1 MKEKN
6 NCPKTKSYDPMAELK
21 PLLFLTQQ
29 ETSNYNNYLQ
39 ASREEKF
46 NFLRRI
52 YTKSFQS

>member
-6 NCPKTKSYDPMAELK
+6 NCPKIKSYDPMAELR

-29 ETSNYNNYLQ
+29 ETNNYDNYLS
-39 ASREEKF
+39 ASSEEKL